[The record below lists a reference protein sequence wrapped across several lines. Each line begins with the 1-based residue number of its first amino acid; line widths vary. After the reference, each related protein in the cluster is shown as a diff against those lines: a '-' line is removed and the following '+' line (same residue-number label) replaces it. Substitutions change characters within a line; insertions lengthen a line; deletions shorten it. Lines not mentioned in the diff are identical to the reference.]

1 MITFRKMYDPTF
13 HFDLENFGFF
23 ITAEFVDR
31 KKGVVKL
38 FILQRAETDKLRK
51 KIFESFEPYSLGS
64 TEPLPD
70 ELLESYTEYNIKY
83 DPYFSTGNEKNR
95 KLILRSQT
103 SNGDLSVSVIERVQ
117 KISILDFIEIRNQ
130 PFYYGFSLH

>member
-1 MITFRKMYDPTF
+1 MIKSSLQI
-13 HFDLENFGFF
+13 DLENYGFL
-23 ITAEFVDR
+23 ISAEFVDR
-31 KKGVVKL
+31 KKGFVKL
-38 FILQRAETDKLRK
+38 FIIQRAEADKLRK

-95 KLILRSQT
+95 ELILRSQT